1 MVYESIDHGK
11 NVTCHAVLVV
21 LFFRKKKKE
30 TNVIVKN
37 KSTTIFHGPHSY
49 HLSTFYDFISTLVS
63 QTSFGVETSGS
74 IAKCRLFSQA
84 SVFTAS
90 RKKKMCPK

>member
-1 MVYESIDHGK
+1 MSRSAGCFVFS
-11 NVTCHAVLVV
+11 L
-21 LFFRKKKKE
+21 KKKE
-30 TNVIVKN
+30 TNVIIKS
-37 KSTTIFHGPHSY
+37 KSTTIFHGLHSY

-63 QTSFGVETSGS
+63 QTSFGGETSGS

-90 RKKKMCPK
+90 CKKKMSPK